1 MEAKLK
7 KLIGQSDVWL
17 FVQSSNGW
25 LKNVEVIEVNST
37 TVTFRYQQESPLEIK
52 VWEKTTR
59 LDNIL
64 EIDVM
69 KSNRS
74 KCQDELDTVRDRL
87 TRLLDQE

>member
-7 KLIGQSDVWL
+7 ELIGHSDVWL

-25 LKNVEVIEVNST
+25 LKNVEVIDVNSS
-37 TVTFRYQQESPLEIK
+37 TVTFRYQQESPIEVK

-59 LDNIL
+59 IDNIL
-64 EIDVM
+64 EVDVLM
-69 KSNRS
+69 GNVH
-74 KCQDELDTVRDRL
+74 KCQDELDNMRNKL